1 MMKRMVLAACLLALL
16 IGCQSKT
23 ESEQAAPGETAQQQ
37 MTEEERLQKNVPAR
51 RPSDAIMTI
60 PDITLAAGES
70 GSFTIQYSGV
80 EPAKA
85 MVVPL
90 KFPNGFVVDS
100 VSWAGSMVDYLANKP
115 VRIANDQ
122 HFVLM
127 AAVPV
132 TEPAVP
138 AEEGLFAT
146 VYFHLTDAAESG
158 VIEETVAPPAN
169 QLSYVDTT
177 KTLVQI
183 NLNGATVTVQ

>member
-1 MMKRMVLAACLLALL
+1 MKRMVLVACLLALV

-23 ESEQAAPGETAQQQ
+23 ESEQTASEQTTTEQ
-37 MTEEERLQKNVPAR
+37 MTREKQLETKVPPR

-70 GSFTIQYSGV
+70 GSFKIQYSGV

-100 VSWAGSMVDYLANKP
+100 VSWAGSMVDYLATKP

-122 HFVLM
+122 NFILM
-127 AAVPV
+127 GAIPV
-132 TEPAVP
+132 TEPPVP

-146 VYFHLTDAAESG
+146 VYFHLADNAESG
-158 VIEETVAPPAN
+158 FIEETVVPPAN
-169 QLSYVDTT
+169 QLSYVDTA

-183 NLNGATVTVQ
+183 NLDGATVTVQ